1 MKKIALFS
9 ALLSL
14 CIAAGA
20 QTLNVQSAMS
30 DLKRGYIKKAKE
42 AIDKACVHEDT
53 KDDAK
58 TWYYAGLIYSQ
69 IGEQSKDPK
78 SKYKDLDPDWC
89 NKTYAAAMR
98 CKELDKNG
106 EYSVKDIFRYV
117 GNEYYNKSIKLFN
130 EANYQEALALSDE
143 AIKVF
148 NNSGDAEFAN
158 ESYYIAGY
166 CCQVLGDN
174 EGVKKYYGPLVR
186 RNKIKDEFKPRMVRV
201 YNTMYGIYKDA
212 GDTANVIKT
221 AERYTKAM
229 PEDPN
234 ANILLANAYVWTGN
248 VNKGKEL
255 ADKAVD
261 ESKGKPSYPM
271 MLCAAASIYEQAG
284 DFATAESKYKESSEI
299 EPNQVEANYGMGIM
313 IYNRAADKV
322 QAINKM
328 IEKGDL
334 SEEDEVLISKLTDES
349 NSFFEQAIPYLLK
362 AVNYI
367 DGLPE
372 EEQAMKRPN
381 LYNCLKTLN
390 TCYVRLDMLNEAK
403 PIKARLEQIE
413 KAN

>member
-1 MKKIALFS
+1 MKKLALFS
-9 ALLSL
+9 ALISIG
-14 CIAAGA
+14 IAACA
-20 QTLNVQSAMS
+20 QSLNVQSAMS

-69 IGEQSKDPK
+69 IGEQSKNPK

-98 CKELDKNG
+98 CKELDKAG

-117 GNEYYNKSIKLFN
+117 GNEYYNKSIVLFN
-130 EANYQEALALSDE
+130 NGDYKEALKLADD

-166 CCQVLGDN
+166 CCQVLNDN

-186 RNKIKDEFKPRMVRV
+186 RNKIKDDFKPRMVRV
-201 YNTMYGIYKDA
+201 YNTMYALYKEA
-212 GDTANVIKT
+212 NDTANVIKT

-234 ANILLANAYVWTGN
+234 ANILLASSYVWTGN
-248 VNKGKEL
+248 FKKGIDL
-255 ADKAVD
+255 ANKAVE
-261 ESKGKPSYPM
+261 ESKGKPEYPI
-271 MLCAAASIYEQAG
+271 MLCAAAGVFEQAG
-284 DFATAESKYKESSEI
+284 DFAAAEAKYKESSELQ
-299 EPNQVEANYGMGIM
+299 PNQLEANYGMGIM
-313 IYNRAADKV
+313 IFNRAADKV
-322 QAINKM
+322 QAVNKM
-328 IEKGDL
+328 IDKGDL
-334 SEEDEVLISKLTDES
+334 SEEDELLINKLTEES
-349 NSFFEQAIPYLLK
+349 NGFFEQAIPYLLK

-372 EEQAMKRPN
+372 DEQAMKRPN

-403 PIKARLEQIE
+403 PIKARLDQIE
-413 KAN
+413 HSN